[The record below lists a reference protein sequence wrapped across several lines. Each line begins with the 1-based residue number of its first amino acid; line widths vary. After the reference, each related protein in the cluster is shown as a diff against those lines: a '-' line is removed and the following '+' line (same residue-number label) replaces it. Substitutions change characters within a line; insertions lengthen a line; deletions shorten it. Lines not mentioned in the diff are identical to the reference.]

1 MQAGFASLARPLIA
15 VLNGTANRLLTMVGV
30 QPTEE
35 LQSARTPDELS
46 LLVRQSADR
55 GAMHSPTRAA
65 TAAVPKLQG
74 QARRGRDDS
83 RVQVRFLAAAGTAA
97 DVLTAAR
104 VSGYSRFPVID
115 GSQDDIV
122 GLVHVKSAVAVPV
135 AQRARVEVRD
145 LSRYDCDYTI
155 GLLSQVP
162 VLFGLPKAAVAH
174 DSCQVRGA
182 AECRYELTWRRR
194 TPLDRFRRQRAGPPA
209 AAREVEALRD
219 KLAALQ
225 HATADLV
232 SSEDLD
238 AVLPRIALQ
247 ASSAVCAQR
256 YLLTVRLNGDSE
268 PRVHS
273 DGFSVDAAHT
283 LGVALLDDPDAPA
296 AAGFS
301 ALVADVV
308 SARANHGRLA
318 AFFPVGQPFF
328 SAEQDLLN
336 AYARLAAAALDAT
349 AALAAAR
356 ERGRTAEALLAL
368 ASSLA
373 RAEQHHEIAQ
383 VVARAALAVT
393 GADRAAVLLRDP
405 MSGAVTVRS
414 DTAANDTAT
423 NDTAADATDPLA
435 VADAQ
440 AQELSE
446 LLTAGRGPGL
456 YPPGTADPLS
466 HCVRHALA
474 ASDGSMLAVA
484 PVMANGDLLG
494 AVAVLCPTTRPGLP
508 GAPLLARLC
517 GLADQASTALVN
529 ASLVAQVRH
538 EATHDALTGLAN
550 RRLFLERVERD
561 LEACRRR
568 GGRLAVLFIDLDRF
582 KAVND
587 DLGHAAGDE
596 LLRQFAGRL
605 RASVRSGD
613 LVARAGGDEFTVL
626 LPSVTGDDEVEAV
639 AARIVVACAEPFR
652 IAGHQLTVTPSVG
665 AAVSPRDGSTG
676 TALMSGA
683 DAAMYEAKHAGRNTY
698 RTLLR
703 G

>member
-1 MQAGFASLARPLIA
+1 MDIQQRRETNGATVRLVLHYVRERGGEEAVRELLRLAGETRPVAVLDDERTWSSYATKIALFGAAARVTDDELVARRIGEALLATRVASSLKLLMSLLGSPGQAVRSLARAAPK
-15 VLNGTANRLLTMVGV
+15 LTTV
-30 QPTEE
+30 
-35 LQSARTPDELS
+35 
-46 LLVRQSADR
+46 AD
-55 GAMHSPTRAA
+55 TRA
-65 TAAVPKLQG
+65 
-74 QARRGRDDS
+74 
-83 RVQVRFLAAAGTAA
+83 
-97 DVLTAAR
+97 
-104 VSGYSRFPVID
+104 
-115 GSQDDIV
+115 
-122 GLVHVKSAVAVPV
+122 
-135 AQRARVEVRD
+135 VEVGASHAVVTYR
-145 LSRYDCDYTI
+145 LHPGYLPSRYDCDYTI
-155 GLLSQVP
+155 GLLSQIP

-194 TPLDRFRRQRAGPPA
+194 TPLDRLRRQRGGPPA
-209 AAREVEALRD
+209 TAREVEALRD

-256 YLLTVRLNGDSE
+256 YLLAVRLNGDSE

-283 LGVALLDDPDAPA
+283 LGVALLDDPDASA

-474 ASDGSMLAVA
+474 ATDGSMLAVA

-494 AVAVLCPTTRPGLP
+494 AVAVLCPPTRPGLP
-508 GAPLLARLC
+508 GAPLLARLS

-582 KAVND
+582 KPVND

-605 RASVRSGD
+605 GASVRSGD

-652 IAGHQLTVTPSVG
+652 VAGHQLTVTPSIG